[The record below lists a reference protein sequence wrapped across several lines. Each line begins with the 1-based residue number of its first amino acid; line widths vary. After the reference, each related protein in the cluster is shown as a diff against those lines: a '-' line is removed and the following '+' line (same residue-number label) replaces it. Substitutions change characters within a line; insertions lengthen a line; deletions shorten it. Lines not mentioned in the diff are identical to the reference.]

1 MNLKQMV
8 KNVKNYV
15 KMASKGEAFI
25 ELFDVEDNSVIF
37 EVPTIDDIQV
47 GVPASPDGE
56 FIFSDGMKIVISG
69 GAVTEMVKP
78 ATEEEVVET
87 ETEGKGKAKGGEEI
101 PSDEKDKKIPSDE
114 KDKKIPSDEKDKK
127 IPSDEKDKKIVELEQ
142 MVSDLKAQ
150 LEELKKNVEEKDST
164 IEGAEKELEEIK
176 NFYVDL
182 NKSSIAGRK
191 GNEEGIVFSFKKNK
205 K

>member
-69 GAVTEMVKP
+69 GVVTEMVKP

-87 ETEGKGKAKGGEEI
+87 ETEGKAKGEEEI
-101 PSDEKDKKIPSDE
+101 PSDEKDKEIE
-114 KDKKIPSDEKDKK
+114 
-127 IPSDEKDKKIVELEQ
+127 ELKQ
-142 MVSDLKAQ
+142 MVSDLKSQ
-150 LEELKKNVEEKDST
+150 LEELKKNVVEKDST
-164 IEGAEKELEEIK
+164 IEEAEKELEEIK

-191 GNEEGIVFSFKKNK
+191 GNEEGIVFSFKKSK

>member
-78 ATEEEVVET
+78 STEEEVIPSDEKDKT
-87 ETEGKGKAKGGEEI
+87 KGEGEI
-101 PSDEKDKKIPSDE
+101 PSDEKDKEIE
-114 KDKKIPSDEKDKK
+114 
-127 IPSDEKDKKIVELEQ
+127 ELKQ

>member
-37 EVPTIDDIQV
+37 GVPTIDDIQV

-78 ATEEEVVET
+78 TTEEEVVET
-87 ETEGKGKAKGGEEI
+87 ETEGKAKDEEEI
-101 PSDEKDKKIPSDE
+101 PADEKDKEIE
-114 KDKKIPSDEKDKK
+114 
-127 IPSDEKDKKIVELEQ
+127 ELKQ

-150 LEELKKNVEEKDST
+150 LEELKKNVVEKDST
-164 IEGAEKELEEIK
+164 IEEAEKELEEIK

>member
-1 MNLKQMV
+1 MNLKQMI
-8 KNVKNYV
+8 KNVKNYI

-37 EVPTIDDIQV
+37 EVPTIDDIKV

-78 ATEEEVVET
+78 TTEEEVIPSDEKDKT
-87 ETEGKGKAKGGEEI
+87 KGEGEI
-101 PSDEKDKKIPSDE
+101 PSDEKDKEIE
-114 KDKKIPSDEKDKK
+114 
-127 IPSDEKDKKIVELEQ
+127 ELKQ
-142 MVSDLKAQ
+142 VVSDLKVQ
-150 LEELKKNVEEKDST
+150 LEELKKNVVEKDST
-164 IEGAEKELEEIK
+164 IEEAEKELEEIK

>member
-8 KNVKNYV
+8 KNVKNYI

-78 ATEEEVVET
+78 ATEEEKIPSDEKDKT
-87 ETEGKGKAKGGEEI
+87 KGEGEI
-101 PSDEKDKKIPSDE
+101 PSDEKDKEIE
-114 KDKKIPSDEKDKK
+114 
-127 IPSDEKDKKIVELEQ
+127 ELKQ

-150 LEELKKNVEEKDST
+150 LEELKKNVVEKDST
-164 IEGAEKELEEIK
+164 IEEAEKELEEIK

>member
-78 ATEEEVVET
+78 TTEE
-87 ETEGKGKAKGGEEI
+87 EEI
-101 PSDEKDKKIPSDE
+101 PSDEKDKTKGEGEIPSDE
-114 KDKKIPSDEKDKK
+114 KDKEIE
-127 IPSDEKDKKIVELEQ
+127 ELKQ

-150 LEELKKNVEEKDST
+150 LEELKKNVVEKDST
-164 IEGAEKELEEIK
+164 IEEAEKELEEIK

-191 GNEEGIVFSFKKNK
+191 GNEEGIVFSFKKSK

>member
-8 KNVKNYV
+8 KNVKNYI

-37 EVPTIDDIQV
+37 EVPTIDDIKV

-69 GAVTEMVKP
+69 GVVTEMVKP
-78 ATEEEVVET
+78 TTEEVVVET
-87 ETEGKGKAKGGEEI
+87 ETETEGKAKGEEEI
-101 PSDEKDKKIPSDE
+101 PT
-114 KDKKIPSDEKDKK
+114 
-127 IPSDEKDKKIVELEQ
+127 DEKDKKIVELEQ
-142 MVSDLKAQ
+142 MVSDLKTQ
-150 LEELKKNVEEKDST
+150 LEELKKNVVEKDST
-164 IEGAEKELEEIK
+164 IEEAEKELEEIK

-191 GNEEGIVFSFKKNK
+191 GDEEGVVFSFKKNK

>member
-8 KNVKNYV
+8 KNVKNYI

-37 EVPTIDDIQV
+37 EVPTIDDIKV

-69 GAVTEMVKP
+69 GVVTEMVKP
-78 ATEEEVVET
+78 ATEEEVIPSDEKDKT
-87 ETEGKGKAKGGEEI
+87 KGEGEI
-101 PSDEKDKKIPSDE
+101 PSDEKDKEIE
-114 KDKKIPSDEKDKK
+114 
-127 IPSDEKDKKIVELEQ
+127 ELKQ
-142 MVSDLKAQ
+142 MVSDLKVQ
-150 LEELKKNVEEKDST
+150 LEELKKNVVEKDST
-164 IEGAEKELEEIK
+164 IEEAEKELEEIK

>member
-25 ELFDVEDNSVIF
+25 ELFDIEDNSVIF
-37 EVPTIDDIQV
+37 GVPTIDDIQV

-69 GAVTEMVKP
+69 GVVTEMVKP

-87 ETEGKGKAKGGEEI
+87 ETEGKAKGEEEI
-101 PSDEKDKKIPSDE
+101 PAGEKDKEIE
-114 KDKKIPSDEKDKK
+114 
-127 IPSDEKDKKIVELEQ
+127 ELKQ

-150 LEELKKNVEEKDST
+150 LEELKKNIVEKDST
-164 IEGAEKELEEIK
+164 IEEAEKELEEIK

-191 GNEEGIVFSFKKNK
+191 GNEEGIVFSFKKSK

>member
-8 KNVKNYV
+8 KNVKNYI

-37 EVPTIDDIQV
+37 EVPPVDDIKV
-47 GVPASPDGE
+47 DVPASPDGE

-69 GAVTEMVKP
+69 GVVTEMVKP
-78 ATEEEVVET
+78 TTEEEVVET
-87 ETEGKGKAKGGEEI
+87 ETEGTTKGEE
-101 PSDEKDKKIPSDE
+101 E
-114 KDKKIPSDEKDKK
+114 

-142 MVSDLKAQ
+142 MVSDLKSQ
-150 LEELKKNVEEKDST
+150 LEELKKNVVEKDST
-164 IEGAEKELEEIK
+164 IKEAEKELEEIK

-182 NKSSIAGRK
+182 NKSSIASRK
-191 GNEEGIVFSFKKNK
+191 GNEEGVVFSFKKSK

>member
-37 EVPTIDDIQV
+37 EVPTIDDIKV

-56 FIFSDGMKIVISG
+56 FIFSDGIKIVISG
-69 GAVTEMVKP
+69 GVITEMVNP
-78 ATEEEVVET
+78 TTEEEVVET
-87 ETEGKGKAKGGEEI
+87 ETEGKGKAKGEEEI
-101 PSDEKDKKIPSDE
+101 PSDEKDKEIE
-114 KDKKIPSDEKDKK
+114 
-127 IPSDEKDKKIVELEQ
+127 ELKQ
-142 MVSDLKAQ
+142 MVSDLKGQ
-150 LEELKKNVEEKDST
+150 LEELKKNVVEKDST
-164 IEGAEKELEEIK
+164 IEEAEKELEEIK

-191 GNEEGIVFSFKKNK
+191 GNEEGVVFSFKKNK

>member
-69 GAVTEMVKP
+69 DVVTEMVKP
-78 ATEEEVVET
+78 TTKE
-87 ETEGKGKAKGGEEI
+87 EEI
-101 PSDEKDKKIPSDE
+101 PSDEKDKTKGEGEIPSDE
-114 KDKKIPSDEKDKK
+114 KDKEIE
-127 IPSDEKDKKIVELEQ
+127 ELKQ
-142 MVSDLKAQ
+142 VVSDLKSQ
-150 LEELKKNVEEKDST
+150 LEELKKNVVEKDST
-164 IEGAEKELEEIK
+164 IEEAEKELEEIK

>member
-78 ATEEEVVET
+78 TTEE
-87 ETEGKGKAKGGEEI
+87 EEI
-101 PSDEKDKKIPSDE
+101 PSDEKDKTKGEGEIPSDE
-114 KDKKIPSDEKDKK
+114 KDKEIE
-127 IPSDEKDKKIVELEQ
+127 ELKQ
-142 MVSDLKAQ
+142 VVSDLKAQ

-164 IEGAEKELEEIK
+164 IKGAEKELEEIK

-191 GNEEGIVFSFKKNK
+191 GNEEGIVFSFKKSK

>member
-37 EVPTIDDIQV
+37 EVPTIDDIKV

-69 GAVTEMVKP
+69 GVVTEMVKP
-78 ATEEEVVET
+78 TTEEVVVET
-87 ETEGKGKAKGGEEI
+87 ETETEGKAKGEEEI
-101 PSDEKDKKIPSDE
+101 PA
-114 KDKKIPSDEKDKK
+114 
-127 IPSDEKDKKIVELEQ
+127 DEKDKKIVELEQ
-142 MVSDLKAQ
+142 MVSDLKSQ
-150 LEELKKNVEEKDST
+150 LEELKKNVVEKDST
-164 IEGAEKELEEIK
+164 IEEAEKELEEIK

-191 GNEEGIVFSFKKNK
+191 GNEEGVVFSFKKSK

>member
-1 MNLKQMV
+1 MNLKQMI
-8 KNVKNYV
+8 KNVKNYI

-37 EVPTIDDIQV
+37 EVPTIDDIKV

-78 ATEEEVVET
+78 TTEE
-87 ETEGKGKAKGGEEI
+87 EEI
-101 PSDEKDKKIPSDE
+101 PSDEKDKAKGEGEIPSDE
-114 KDKKIPSDEKDKK
+114 KDKEIE
-127 IPSDEKDKKIVELEQ
+127 ELKQ
-142 MVSDLKAQ
+142 MVSDLKVQ
-150 LEELKKNVEEKDST
+150 LEELKKNVVEKDST
-164 IEGAEKELEEIK
+164 IEEAEKELEEIK

>member
-37 EVPTIDDIQV
+37 EVPTIDDIKE

-69 GAVTEMVKP
+69 GAVTEIAKP
-78 ATEEEVVET
+78 TTEEEVVET
-87 ETEGKGKAKGGEEI
+87 EAEGKTKGEE
-101 PSDEKDKKIPSDE
+101 E
-114 KDKKIPSDEKDKK
+114 

-142 MVSDLKAQ
+142 MVSDLKNQ
-150 LEELKKNVEEKDST
+150 LEELKKNVVEKDST
-164 IEGAEKELEEIK
+164 IEEAEKELEEIK
-176 NFYVDL
+176 NFYVGL
-182 NKSSIAGRK
+182 NKSSISGRK
-191 GNEEGIVFSFKKNK
+191 GDEEGVVFSFKKSK

>member
-69 GAVTEMVKP
+69 DVVTEMVKP
-78 ATEEEVVET
+78 TTEE
-87 ETEGKGKAKGGEEI
+87 EEI
-101 PSDEKDKKIPSDE
+101 PSDEKDKTKGE
-114 KDKKIPSDEKDKK
+114 GE

-150 LEELKKNVEEKDST
+150 LEELKKNVVEKDST
-164 IEGAEKELEEIK
+164 IEEAEKELEEIK

-191 GNEEGIVFSFKKNK
+191 GNEEGIVFSFKKSK